1 MTSVDQLLAALQGI
15 RETVPHQAAEEYH
28 TRMESIQQQVNA
40 AIRTSRDETEL
51 LGVIVKASEEGAEQ
65 IRTVL
70 GRLDQLIET
79 AGNHW

>member
-15 RETVPHQAAEEYH
+15 RETVPHHAAEEYR
-28 TRMESIQQQVNA
+28 TRMDSIEQQVSA
-40 AIRTSRDETEL
+40 VIRTSRDETEL
-51 LGVIVKASEEGAEQ
+51 RGAIVKAREEGTEQ

-79 AGNHW
+79 AGNRW

>member
-1 MTSVDQLLAALQGI
+1 M
-15 RETVPHQAAEEYH
+15 PHQAAEEYH
-28 TRMESIQQQVNA
+28 TRMGSIEQQVSA
-40 AIRTSRDETEL
+40 VIRTSRDETEL
-51 LGVIVKASEEGAEQ
+51 LGVIVKVREEGTEQ